1 MKKNILLAACFGISL
16 FASAQNDTLTHER
29 EITLAEAIALARTQS
44 VDAAVALNELKT
56 AYWEYRTF
64 RADLLPEINFT
75 GTLPNYNKSYST
87 YQNSDG
93 SYSFVRNNTLGLS
106 GALSIDQN
114 IWFTGGK
121 LSLASSL
128 DYIKQLGS
136 GGDKQFMSVPVSLE
150 LTQPIFGVNSL
161 KWNRRI
167 EPVRY
172 AEAKAAFISATEQVT
187 MKTITY
193 FFELLLA
200 KEALATAQQNKANSD
215 RLYEVAIAKRKM
227 GQISENDLL
236 QLKLNSLQGKA
247 DVTEAESTLNAKMF
261 QLRSFLG
268 VSESEGLNPVI
279 PASVPGIKM
288 DYDRV
293 LNKALERNS
302 FAQNIR
308 RRQLMCMLL
317 TGMMAASMIAGCG
330 NSGNASANAG
340 ADTNTDASADAADS
354 SADQSA
360 DVTPDTTAA
369 NSASAATGDFDNSEY
384 INVVSRED
392 GSGTRGAFIELF
404 GVEEKNDAG
413 EKIDNTTDEAIITN
427 STDVMLTTVSGDE
440 YSIGYVSLGS
450 LNDSVKAV
458 SIDGAEATVDNIK
471 GGDYTIAR
479 PFNIATKGTP
489 SDVAQDFINFIMSAD
504 GQAVI
509 SDNKYIP
516 VDDGAAAFE
525 SNGASGKVVVAGSS
539 SVTPVMEKLKEA
551 YVAVNSGAEIEI
563 QESDS
568 TTGMTAAMDGTCD
581 IGMASRELKD
591 SETEGGLT
599 AAVIAMD
606 GIAVIVNNDNPTTD
620 LSKDT
625 VKGIYTG
632 EITSWDGV
640 TE

>member
-1 MKKNILLAACFGISL
+1 MKKK
-16 FASAQNDTLTHER
+16 
-29 EITLAEAIALARTQS
+29 
-44 VDAAVALNELKT
+44 V
-56 AYWEYRTF
+56 
-64 RADLLPEINFT
+64 
-75 GTLPNYNKSYST
+75 
-87 YQNSDG
+87 
-93 SYSFVRNNTLGLS
+93 
-106 GALSIDQN
+106 
-114 IWFTGGK
+114 
-121 LSLASSL
+121 
-128 DYIKQLGS
+128 
-136 GGDKQFMSVPVSLE
+136 
-150 LTQPIFGVNSL
+150 
-161 KWNRRI
+161 
-167 EPVRY
+167 
-172 AEAKAAFISATEQVT
+172 
-187 MKTITY
+187 
-193 FFELLLA
+193 
-200 KEALATAQQNKANSD
+200 
-215 RLYEVAIAKRKM
+215 
-227 GQISENDLL
+227 
-236 QLKLNSLQGKA
+236 
-247 DVTEAESTLNAKMF
+247 
-261 QLRSFLG
+261 
-268 VSESEGLNPVI
+268 
-279 PASVPGIKM
+279 
-288 DYDRV
+288 
-293 LNKALERNS
+293 
-302 FAQNIR
+302 
-308 RRQLMCMLL
+308 MCMLL
-317 TGMMAASMIAGCG
+317 TGMMAVGMIAGCG
-330 NSGNASANAG
+330 SNSS
-340 ADTNTDASADAADS
+340 TNTGADASADAGSDA
-354 SADQSA
+354 SADGSA
-360 DVTPDTTAA
+360 DTTTDTTADTQADTTAA
-369 NSASAATGDFDNSEY
+369 DAASGDFDNSEY

-427 STDVMLTTVSGDE
+427 STDVMLTTVAGDE

-471 GGDYTIAR
+471 SGNYTIAR

-525 SNGASGKVVVAGSS
+525 SNGASGKIVVAGSS

-551 YVAVNSGAEIEI
+551 YAAVNSGAEIEI
-563 QESDS
+563 QERDS

-599 AAVIAMD
+599 ATVIAMD
-606 GIAVIVNNDNPTTD
+606 GIAVIINNDNPTAD

>member
-1 MKKNILLAACFGISL
+1 MKKK
-16 FASAQNDTLTHER
+16 
-29 EITLAEAIALARTQS
+29 
-44 VDAAVALNELKT
+44 V
-56 AYWEYRTF
+56 
-64 RADLLPEINFT
+64 
-75 GTLPNYNKSYST
+75 
-87 YQNSDG
+87 
-93 SYSFVRNNTLGLS
+93 
-106 GALSIDQN
+106 
-114 IWFTGGK
+114 
-121 LSLASSL
+121 
-128 DYIKQLGS
+128 
-136 GGDKQFMSVPVSLE
+136 
-150 LTQPIFGVNSL
+150 
-161 KWNRRI
+161 
-167 EPVRY
+167 
-172 AEAKAAFISATEQVT
+172 
-187 MKTITY
+187 
-193 FFELLLA
+193 
-200 KEALATAQQNKANSD
+200 
-215 RLYEVAIAKRKM
+215 
-227 GQISENDLL
+227 
-236 QLKLNSLQGKA
+236 
-247 DVTEAESTLNAKMF
+247 
-261 QLRSFLG
+261 
-268 VSESEGLNPVI
+268 
-279 PASVPGIKM
+279 
-288 DYDRV
+288 
-293 LNKALERNS
+293 
-302 FAQNIR
+302 
-308 RRQLMCMLL
+308 MCMLL
-317 TGMMAASMIAGCG
+317 TGMMAVGMVAGCG
-330 NSGNASANAG
+330 SNSS
-340 ADTNTDASADAADS
+340 TNTGADASADAGSDA
-354 SADQSA
+354 SADGSA
-360 DVTPDTTAA
+360 DTTTDTTADTQADTTAA
-369 NSASAATGDFDNSEY
+369 DAASGDFDNSEY

-427 STDVMLTTVSGDE
+427 STDVMLTTVAGDE

-471 GGDYTIAR
+471 SGNYTIAR

-525 SNGASGKVVVAGSS
+525 SNGASGKIVVAGSS

-551 YVAVNSGAEIEI
+551 YAAVNSGAEIEI

-599 AAVIAMD
+599 ATVIAMD
-606 GIAVIVNNDNPTTD
+606 GIAVIVNNDNPTAD

>member
-1 MKKNILLAACFGISL
+1 MKRKWQDGQPANWKKERIKKMKKK
-16 FASAQNDTLTHER
+16 
-29 EITLAEAIALARTQS
+29 
-44 VDAAVALNELKT
+44 V
-56 AYWEYRTF
+56 
-64 RADLLPEINFT
+64 
-75 GTLPNYNKSYST
+75 
-87 YQNSDG
+87 
-93 SYSFVRNNTLGLS
+93 
-106 GALSIDQN
+106 
-114 IWFTGGK
+114 
-121 LSLASSL
+121 
-128 DYIKQLGS
+128 
-136 GGDKQFMSVPVSLE
+136 
-150 LTQPIFGVNSL
+150 
-161 KWNRRI
+161 
-167 EPVRY
+167 
-172 AEAKAAFISATEQVT
+172 
-187 MKTITY
+187 
-193 FFELLLA
+193 
-200 KEALATAQQNKANSD
+200 
-215 RLYEVAIAKRKM
+215 
-227 GQISENDLL
+227 
-236 QLKLNSLQGKA
+236 
-247 DVTEAESTLNAKMF
+247 
-261 QLRSFLG
+261 
-268 VSESEGLNPVI
+268 
-279 PASVPGIKM
+279 
-288 DYDRV
+288 
-293 LNKALERNS
+293 
-302 FAQNIR
+302 
-308 RRQLMCMLL
+308 MCMLL

-330 NSGNASANAG
+330 NSGNASASAG

-354 SADQSA
+354 SADQTA
-360 DVTPDTTAA
+360 DTAAADTTADTT
-369 NSASAATGDFDNSEY
+369 ASGDFDNSEY

-427 STDVMLTTVSGDE
+427 STDVMLTTVAGDE

-471 GGDYTIAR
+471 SGDYTIAR

-525 SNGASGKVVVAGSS
+525 SNGASGKIVVAGSS

-551 YVAVNSGAEIEI
+551 YAAVNSGAEIEI

-599 AAVIAMD
+599 ATVIAMD
-606 GIAVIVNNDNPTTD
+606 GIAVVVNNDNPTKD